1 MKRLLAAAIALGLL
15 AGSATVA
22 EAQDGRE
29 PQSFELRLEQTRA
42 EQLEGREAAG
52 MVLLGWGA
60 LNVVAGATVAVVGR
74 DEPALLGGGVT
85 AATWGLVNG
94 LLSLFLLD
102 LSGARARDIA
112 EGRHGELTDPEAV
125 REQAV
130 VDQLRSGQIFAL
142 NFGLDVFY
150 IGAGVLAFLLAR
162 AEDEDALAAAGLVS
176 AGQGVF
182 LLGFDLVEWLTAN
195 ANAEALRAL

>member
-1 MKRLLAAAIALGLL
+1 MYRLVLAVIALCLL

-22 EAQDGRE
+22 EAQQGRDSQ
-29 PQSFELRLEQTRA
+29 PFELRLRETRA
-42 EQLEGREAAG
+42 EQLSRRETAG
-52 MVLLGWGA
+52 MVLLGWGVV
-60 LNVVAGATVAVVGR
+60 NVVAGATVAAAGR
-74 DEPALLGGGVT
+74 DEPTLLGGGVT

-94 LLSLFLLD
+94 LLSLFLFD
-102 LSGARARDIA
+102 LSGARARDID
-112 EGRHGELTDPEAV
+112 EGRHGELTDPERV

-142 NFGLDVFY
+142 NLGLDVFY
-150 IGAGVLAFLLAR
+150 IAAGVLGYLLAR
-162 AEDEDALAAAGLVS
+162 AENEDALAAAGLVS

>member
-1 MKRLLAAAIALGLL
+1 MKRLVLAAIALCLL

-22 EAQDGRE
+22 EAQGPRE
-29 PQSFELRLEQTRA
+29 PQSFELRLRETRA
-42 EQLEGREAAG
+42 EQLRGRETAG
-52 MVLLGWGA
+52 VVLLGWGA
-60 LNVVAGATVAVVGR
+60 VNLVAGATVAAVGH

-94 LLSLFLLD
+94 LLSLFLFD
-102 LSGARARDIA
+102 LSGARARDIEA
-112 EGRHGELTDPEAV
+112 GRHGELEDAEAV

-142 NFGLDVFY
+142 NLGLDVFY
-150 IGAGVLAFLLAR
+150 IAAGVLGFLLAR
-162 AEDEDALAAAGLVS
+162 AEEEDALAAAGLVS

-195 ANAEALRAL
+195 ANAEALRGL